1 MVMEIFAANHSSY
14 PKIGDTVDQQTHR
27 IAYARWER
35 GEISDEEFERIQEL
49 VIKEV
54 IEEQKRAGV
63 QIVTDGLIRW
73 YDPVSHIARGIE
85 GCEINGLLRFFD
97 TNFYFRQPVLKDRPR
112 RKLRVLRKEFE
123 YAKSVADVPVKA
135 VMIGPYTF
143 TKLSINSSSLSFE
156 DLVIEVGKILAEE
169 AKDLAEAGAEFIQVE
184 EPAILKNIND
194 FEIFRSAFEIITKE
208 AGEDRVVLTT
218 YFGDAKPLY
227 ERLLEIH
234 VGGLGFDLTYSP
246 DLPNLIAQI
255 GCEKDI
261 WLGIVDGRNT
271 RMEREDDILR
281 MIRKVANNVESRK
294 IFLMPSCGLGEYL
307 PRKVAFKKLVLLSR
321 TVERWKNEQEQA

>member
-1 MVMEIFAANHSSY
+1 MMMEIFAANHSSY
-14 PKIGDTVDQQTHR
+14 PKIGDAPDQQTHR

-35 GEISDEEFERIQEL
+35 GEISDDEFERVQEL
-49 VIKEV
+49 VVKEV
-54 IEEQKRAGV
+54 IEEQKRAGA

-73 YDPVSHIARGIE
+73 YDPVSHIARGIG

-97 TNFYFRQPVLKDRPR
+97 TNFYFRQPVLKDQPR
-112 RKLRVLRKEFE
+112 RKQPVLLKEFE
-123 YAKSVADVPVKA
+123 YAKSVTDLPVKA

-143 TKLSINSSSLSFE
+143 TRLSINMSGLSFE
-156 DLVIEVGKILAEE
+156 DLVIEVGRILAEE
-169 AKDLAEAGAEFIQVE
+169 AKDLAKAGAEFIQVE

-194 FEIFRSAFEIITKE
+194 FEVFRDALEIITNE
-208 AGEDRVVLTT
+208 AGEERIVLTT
-218 YFGDAKPLY
+218 YFGDVGPLY
-227 ERLLEIH
+227 ERLLEIR

-246 DLPNLIAQI
+246 NLSDLMTQV
-255 GCEKDI
+255 GCKKEI

-271 RMEREDDILR
+271 KMEREEDVLR
-281 MIRKVANNVESRK
+281 IIKKIATNVESRR

-321 TVERWKNEQEQA
+321 VVERWKNEQKQA